1 MIKYGCLQGDDS
13 EYVLNLITA
22 IAHRNQPKKYAG
34 GFDMRQSHSNRAFSN
49 KKPWLVTL
57 MAVVMGSAML
67 ISGCAATTT
76 SVRYAE
82 LDVQTKMSS
91 TIFLEPVAP
100 QKRTVF
106 VQIRNTSDK
115 LLNIEEAIRGA
126 ILARGYTIESDP
138 TKAHYILQANVLQ
151 VGKVDVSALEQ
162 NEGAA
167 FGGLIVGTA
176 AGALLGG
183 SHAGEGAIIG
193 GLLAGLVENISG
205 SLVKVVH
212 YSMITDLQI
221 SERVK
226 APVSEEFKS
235 KLKQGSSSSSSQQS
249 ATTSNLKR
257 YQTRIVSTAR
267 KVDLEF
273 AEALPHLEQG
283 LVNSI
288 SGTF

>member
-1 MIKYGCLQGDDS
+1 
-13 EYVLNLITA
+13 
-22 IAHRNQPKKYAG
+22 
-34 GFDMRQSHSNRAFSN
+34 MRQSCPSRAFAE
-49 KKPWLVTL
+49 KHLGFLVL
-57 MAVVMGSAML
+57 LSAIAGLSML

-76 SVRYAE
+76 SVRYAD

-115 LLNIEEAIRGA
+115 LLNIEEAIRKA
-126 ILARGYTIESDP
+126 IMARGYTIESDP
-138 TKAHYILQANVLQ
+138 AKAHYVLQANVLQ
-151 VGKVDVSALEQ
+151 VGKVDVSALE
-162 NEGAA
+162 NSEGAA
-167 FGGLIVGTA
+167 AGGLIVGTA
-176 AGALLGG
+176 AGAILGG
-183 SHAGEGAIIG
+183 SNAGEGALIG
-193 GLLAGLVENISG
+193 ALLAGLIENISG
-205 SLVKVVH
+205 SMVKVVH

-221 SERVK
+221 SERVQ

-235 KLKQGSSSSSSQQS
+235 KLTQGSSASTTQQS
-249 ATTSNLKR
+249 AGTSDRKR

>member
-1 MIKYGCLQGDDS
+1 MRKSYSNKSVRHKHLCL
-13 EYVLNLITA
+13 VILIT
-22 IAHRNQPKKYAG
+22 
-34 GFDMRQSHSNRAFSN
+34 S
-49 KKPWLVTL
+49 L
-57 MAVVMGSAML
+57 MGLALL

-76 SVRYAE
+76 SVRYGE

-100 QKRTVF
+100 KERTVF

-115 LLNIEEAIRGA
+115 LLNIDNAIRDA

-138 TKAHYILQANVLQ
+138 KRAHYILQANVLQ

-167 FGGLIVGTA
+167 TGGVIVGAA

-183 SHAGEGAIIG
+183 SDAGEGALIG
-193 GLLAGLVENISG
+193 GLLAGLLENISG
-205 SLVKVVH
+205 SLVQVVH
-212 YSMITDLQI
+212 YSMITDIQI
-221 SERVK
+221 AERVQ
-226 APVSEEFKS
+226 APVSEEFRS
-235 KLKQGSSSSSSQQS
+235 QLQQGSSASASQSSESVS
-249 ATTSNLKR
+249 ARKR

-267 KVDLEF
+267 RVDLEF

-283 LVNSI
+283 LINSI

>member
-1 MIKYGCLQGDDS
+1 
-13 EYVLNLITA
+13 
-22 IAHRNQPKKYAG
+22 
-34 GFDMRQSHSNRAFSN
+34 MRQTHS
-49 KKPWLVTL
+49 KKAARKQLLWPLIPIVSIL
-57 MAVVMGSAML
+57 AMALL
-67 ISGCAATTT
+67 INGCAATTT

-100 QKRTVF
+100 QERTVF

-115 LLNIEEAIRGA
+115 PLNIEEAIRRA
-126 ILARGYTIESDP
+126 IMARGYTIESDP
-138 TKAHYILQANVLQ
+138 QKAHYILQANVLQ

-167 FGGLIVGTA
+167 TGGVIVGAA

-183 SHAGEGAIIG
+183 SDAGEGALIG
-193 GLLAGLVENISG
+193 GLLAGLLENISG
-205 SLVKVVH
+205 SLVQVVN
-212 YSMITDLQI
+212 YSMITDIQI
-221 SERVK
+221 AERVQ
-226 APVSEEFKS
+226 APVSEEFS
-235 KLKQGSSSSSSQQS
+235 SELQQGSSATARQSSESVS
-249 ATTSNLKR
+249 ARKR

-267 KVDLEF
+267 RVDLEF

-283 LVNSI
+283 LINSI

>member
-1 MIKYGCLQGDDS
+1 MRKSYSNKLVRHKHLCLAI
-13 EYVLNLITA
+13 LIT
-22 IAHRNQPKKYAG
+22 
-34 GFDMRQSHSNRAFSN
+34 S
-49 KKPWLVTL
+49 L
-57 MAVVMGSAML
+57 MGMALL

-76 SVRYAE
+76 SVRYGE

-100 QKRTVF
+100 KERTVF

-115 LLNIEEAIRGA
+115 LLNIDNAIRDA

-138 TKAHYILQANVLQ
+138 KRAHYILQANVLQ

-167 FGGLIVGTA
+167 TGGVIVGAA

-183 SHAGEGAIIG
+183 SDAGEGALIG
-193 GLLAGLVENISG
+193 GLLAGLIENISG
-205 SLVKVVH
+205 SLVQVVH
-212 YSMITDLQI
+212 YSMITDIQI
-221 SERVK
+221 AERVQT
-226 APVSEEFKS
+226 PVSEEFRS
-235 KLKQGSSSSSSQQS
+235 QLQQGSSASASQNS
-249 ATTSNLKR
+249 ESVSVRKR

-267 KVDLEF
+267 RVDLEF

-283 LVNSI
+283 LINSI

>member
-1 MIKYGCLQGDDS
+1 
-13 EYVLNLITA
+13 
-22 IAHRNQPKKYAG
+22 
-34 GFDMRQSHSNRAFSN
+34 MRQSHSNRAFSN

>member
-1 MIKYGCLQGDDS
+1 MRRSDS
-13 EYVLNLITA
+13 AKALHQKQLFLLAILAGAALIT
-22 IAHRNQPKKYAG
+22 
-34 GFDMRQSHSNRAFSN
+34 
-49 KKPWLVTL
+49 
-57 MAVVMGSAML
+57 ML

-100 QKRTVF
+100 QKKTVF

-115 LLNIEEAIRGA
+115 LLNIEEAIRQA
-126 ILARGYTIESDP
+126 IMARGYTIESDP
-138 TKAHYILQANVLQ
+138 DKAHYILQANVLQ
-151 VGKVDVSALEQ
+151 VGKIDISALEQ
-162 NEGAA
+162 NAGAA
-167 FGGLIVGTA
+167 TGGLIVGTA

-193 GLLAGLVENISG
+193 GLLAGLIENISG
-205 SLVKVVH
+205 SMVKVVH

-221 SERVK
+221 SERVQG
-226 APVSEEFKS
+226 PVSEEFKS
-235 KLKQGSSSSSSQQS
+235 KLKQGSSSSTTQQS
-249 ATTSNLKR
+249 TDTSNLKR

>member
-1 MIKYGCLQGDDS
+1 MPQAYLKKSSLNAPLCL
-13 EYVLNLITA
+13 LI
-22 IAHRNQPKKYAG
+22 
-34 GFDMRQSHSNRAFSN
+34 
-49 KKPWLVTL
+49 LV
-57 MAVVMGSAML
+57 SAMAGVSML
-67 ISGCAATTT
+67 MSGCAATTT
-76 SVRYAE
+76 SLRYSE
-82 LDVQTKMSS
+82 LDVQTKMST

-100 QKRTVF
+100 KERTVF

-115 LLNIEEAIRGA
+115 LLNIENAIRDA
-126 ILARGYTIESDP
+126 IMARGYTIESDP
-138 TKAHYILQANVLQ
+138 GQAHYILQANVLQ

-167 FGGLIVGTA
+167 TGGVVVGAT

-183 SHAGEGAIIG
+183 SHAGEGALIG
-193 GLLAGLVENISG
+193 GLLAGLIENISG
-205 SLVKVVH
+205 SMVQVVH
-212 YSMITDLQI
+212 YSMITDIQI
-221 SERVK
+221 SERIQG
-226 APVSEEFKS
+226 PVSEEFRSQLKS
-235 KLKQGSSSSSSQQS
+235 GSASSTTQKSETVSSLK
-249 ATTSNLKR
+249 K